1 MENKS
6 FEEKMKELQDIVEQ
20 INSGNLPLDKT
31 MDLYNKGKQLIQELS
46 EELNKYEEKITKVVN

>member
-46 EELNKYEEKITKVVN
+46 EELNKYEEKIPKVVN